1 MSLPERMTFSTAEQK
16 EQEAIRLAHRTGVA
30 MWKNGGTDREEGM
43 KNNGEWDL
51 LMLLVK
57 HG

>member
-1 MSLPERMTFSTAEQK
+1 MTFSTAEQK